1 VGNSFSPESF
11 SNSTIHFNAGIRRK
25 KEKSQLRNFRVVHA
39 RVLFAAV
46 LLLIPPAFSAQQQ
59 IDVPKIATELTD
71 ATRVWMDSKPTT
83 PGVSGTLREKDRTS
97 QDGRLKV
104 AYNMVIEGAP
114 KDQIYELI
122 AWPINSR
129 RPIEQMR
136 GLSIGADGVVVCAGK
151 TPDQCVGEKEDDPV
165 NLALSPAPG
174 EVARFAL
181 ISTDQKTKVFL
192 AVVPDPIASKSG
204 TCSVEV
210 IRLMPQFA
218 LAMVR
223 ARGYAAN
230 EHLVFSSKSYD
241 EAHQDNMVAD
251 ANGNFLSA
259 FLPAVKG
266 QKHGKTTLSVKGGSC
281 TASTSF
287 EWGE

>member
-1 VGNSFSPESF
+1 MPQV
-11 SNSTIHFNAGIRRK
+11 
-25 KEKSQLRNFRVVHA
+25 
-39 RVLFAAV
+39 
-46 LLLIPPAFSAQQQ
+46 
-59 IDVPKIATELTD
+59 ATELTD

-83 PGVSGTLREKDRTS
+83 PGASGKLRETNRTS
-97 QDGRLKV
+97 QDGRLRV
-104 AYNMVIEGAP
+104 AYNMAIEGAP
-114 KDQIYELI
+114 KDQTYELI
-122 AWPINSR
+122 AWPINSPK
-129 RPIEQMR
+129 PIEQMK

-151 TPDQCVGEKEDDPV
+151 KPDQCVGEKEDDPV
-165 NLALSPAPG
+165 NLALFPAPG

-181 ISTDQKTKVFL
+181 ISEDQKTKIFL

-204 TCSVEV
+204 PCSIEV
-210 IRLMPQFA
+210 VRLMPQFA

-223 ARGYAAN
+223 ARGYAPN

-241 EAHQDNMVAD
+241 EAHKNNMTAD

-266 QKHGKTTLSVKGGSC
+266 KKHGETTLSVKGGSC
-281 TASTSF
+281 KASTSF